1 MDNDKLIEHML
12 GQKVVQPVSAL
23 SVSQLVGTMS
33 EATDSA
39 WDRHNDYALKVEAT
53 QGITPERKSALIEAD
68 RLRTQAFVDVV
79 TKLISSVTPKK

>member
-23 SVSQLVGTMS
+23 SVSQLVGTMTES
-33 EATDSA
+33 TASA
-39 WDRHNDYALKVEAT
+39 WDRHNDYVLKVEAT
-53 QGITPERKSALIEAD
+53 QGIKSERKKALIEAD